1 VKMVLP
7 IGIFIFPSVFIVIIA
22 PALITI
28 VDAF

>member
-1 VKMVLP
+1 MVLP